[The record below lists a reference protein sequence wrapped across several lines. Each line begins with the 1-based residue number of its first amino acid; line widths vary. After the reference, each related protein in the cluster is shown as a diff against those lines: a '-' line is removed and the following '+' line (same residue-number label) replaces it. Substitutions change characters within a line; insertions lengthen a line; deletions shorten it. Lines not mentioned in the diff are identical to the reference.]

1 MWIVRIALKRPYT
14 FIVFALVIVL
24 MAPFV
29 LMRMPTDILPEIDIP
44 VISILW
50 NYNGFSPD
58 QMENYIVSNFERFL
72 TTVVDNIDHIE
83 SQTVEGRS
91 VIRVFFH
98 PGADVRLAMAESSAG
113 ANAELHQLPPGTGAP
128 LILTYSA
135 STVPIL
141 QLGMRG
147 DGLSEQE
154 LFDFGAN
161 IVRNQMATVPGAA
174 IPWPYG
180 GKQREVAVN
189 VDIPALQ
196 EKGLSPVDVIN
207 ATSAQNL
214 QLPAGTVKIGPTEYN
229 VEMNGSTDTIA
240 ALNDLPIKTV
250 NGTTTYVRDVARVSD
265 GFSPQVN
272 IVRMDGQRGVLVPI
286 YKSGS
291 GSTLDIVRQV
301 YAKLPQVASILP
313 PNLVITPLFDQSIF
327 VRAAV
332 QGVVREGLI
341 AALLTALMI
350 LLFLG
355 SWRSTLIIALSI
367 PLSVLIS
374 IIVLGTLHE
383 TINIMTLGGLALA
396 VGVLV
401 DDATVAIENIERNLA
416 QGKDTVTAILDGSQQ
431 IAIPALVSTLCICI
445 VFVPMFFLTGVA
457 KFLFVPL
464 AEAVVFA
471 MLASYLLSRTLVPT
485 LAMYLLKNHHGEEY
499 ATGSGIFSR
508 AQRSFALGFNR
519 ARERYRSALSLCL
532 EHAWT
537 FVLIFMLLCLGSV
550 PIVLV
555 LGSDFFP
562 SVDAGLIRLHMRA
575 RAGQRVE
582 ETARECD
589 QVDNLIREV
598 IPPHDRANI
607 LDNIGLYNSTINLS
621 YSNSGVIG
629 ESDAEFMIGLKSD
642 RSMSTNYY
650 VDELRSRFAKEFPG
664 TEFFFQPADIVTQI
678 LNFGVPAPIDIQLIG
693 PNLRADYDLAQQIT
707 NRVQQI
713 PGAVDVHV
721 HQLFSYPTLFLD
733 VDRTRAQSV
742 GLSQQDVANSLLLSL
757 SSSSQITPSF
767 WVNPTSGFE
776 YNVAV
781 QVPQYQISSMQN
793 LENIPISSASANR
806 PQELLSNLA
815 QLHLN
820 AEPALITHFNNQPMI
835 DIYASAEGRDLG
847 GVAGDIR
854 KVLKQYQSK
863 LPRGTQMTLSGQVA
877 TMTSSFAGLGAGVAI
892 AIVLVYF
899 LIVVNFQS
907 WLDPFIIITALPGAL
922 AGILWILLLTHTTLS
937 VPSLTGTIMCMG
949 VATANS
955 ILLVSFARQRM
966 NEGLTSTE
974 AALDAGYVRIRPV
987 LMTALAMII
996 GMVPMSLGLGEG
1008 GEQNAPLGRAVI
1020 GGLLVAT
1027 VATLFFVPCVFSLVH
1042 KKVHGEEAFVEDQ
1055 AASHP

>member
-14 FIVFALVIVL
+14 FIVFALIIVL
-24 MAPFV
+24 MTPFV

-72 TTVVDNIDHIE
+72 TTVVDDIDHIE
-83 SQTVEGRS
+83 SQTIAGRS
-91 VIRVFFH
+91 VVRVFFH
-98 PGADVRLAMAESSAG
+98 PGADVRLAMAETSSG
-113 ANAELHQLPPGTGAP
+113 ANAQLHQLPPGTGAP

-141 QLGMRG
+141 QLGMSG

-196 EKGLSPVDVIN
+196 EKGLSPVDVVQ

-229 VEMNGSTDTIA
+229 VQMNGSTDTIA

-250 NGTTTYVRDVARVSD
+250 NGATTYVRDIAHVSD

-313 PNLVITPLFDQSIF
+313 SNLVITPLFDQSIF

-374 IIVLGTLHE
+374 IIMLGALHE

-499 ATGSGIFSR
+499 ATGSDIFSR
-508 AQRSFALGFNR
+508 MQRSFALGFNR
-519 ARERYRSALSLCL
+519 TRERYRSSLSVCL

-537 FVLIFMLLCLGSV
+537 FVLIFLLLCLGSA
-550 PIVLV
+550 PILLL

-562 SVDAGLIRLHMRA
+562 TVDAGLIRLHMRA

-589 QVDNLIREV
+589 QVDRLIRQV
-598 IPPHDRANI
+598 VPPHDLANI
-607 LDNIGLYNSTINLS
+607 LDNIGLYNSTINLA

-629 ESDAEFMIGLKSD
+629 ESDAELMVGLKPD
-642 RSMSTNYY
+642 RSMSTTYY
-650 VDELRSRFAKEFPG
+650 IDELRGRLAKEFPG

-693 PNLRADYDLAQQIT
+693 PNLRADYELAQQIT
-707 NRVQQI
+707 NRVQQV

-721 HQLFSYPTLFLD
+721 HQVFSYPTLFLD

-742 GLSQQDVANSLLLSL
+742 GLSQQEVANSLLLSL

-767 WVNPTSGFE
+767 WVNPVSGFE

-815 QLHLN
+815 QVHLN

-835 DIYASAEGRDLG
+835 DIYASTEGRDLG
-847 GVAGDIR
+847 GVASDIR
-854 KVLKQYQSK
+854 KVLKQYQGK
-863 LPRGTQMTLSGQVA
+863 LPRGSQMTLSGQVA

-892 AIVLVYF
+892 AIVLVYL

-1042 KKVHGEEAFVEDQ
+1042 KKVHAEESFDEQ
-1055 AASHP
+1055 AASN